1 MTDTEDQILHELR
14 KISRLMAV
22 ASLKELTQRE
32 RIELLGTSGFA
43 PREIADLLGTTPNTV
58 SVALS
63 KMKRRSRTN
72 PSGPKA
78 GGRSNGER

>member
-1 MTDTEDQILHELR
+1 MTDTEGEILQELR

-22 ASLKELTQRE
+22 TSLKELTQRE
-32 RIELLGTSGFA
+32 RIELLAMAGFA

-63 KMKRRSRTN
+63 KMKRRSR
-72 PSGPKA
+72 PRP
-78 GGRSNGER
+78 GRS

>member
-1 MTDTEDQILHELR
+1 MEDVENQVLQELQ

-22 ASLKELTQRE
+22 TSLRELTQRE
-32 RIELLGTSGFA
+32 RIELLGTAGFP

-63 KMKRRSRTN
+63 KMKRRGKTRPN
-72 PSGPKA
+72 
-78 GGRSNGER
+78 